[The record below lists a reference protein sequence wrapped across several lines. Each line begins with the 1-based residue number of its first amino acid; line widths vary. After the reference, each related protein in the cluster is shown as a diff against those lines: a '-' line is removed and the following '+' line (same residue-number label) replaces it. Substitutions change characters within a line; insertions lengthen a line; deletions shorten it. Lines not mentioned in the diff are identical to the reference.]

1 MEVKISQ
8 HRDRA
13 LEEVVSSLMVVEI
26 RQQLGVLTI
35 EIADFLKCQG
45 INYEIASFDNSLP
58 PKWLSID
65 SETGFVSAVIPEG
78 LAGVNFKII
87 AKGVAGEVRVLE
99 IVLDLA
105 GGQDLEP
112 NPATVK
118 NLSLQQQI
126 SKEHH
131 ARTLYGAELVALVRG
146 IS

>member
-1 MEVKISQ
+1 M
-8 HRDRA
+8 
-13 LEEVVSSLMVVEI
+13 
-26 RQQLGVLTI
+26 
-35 EIADFLKCQG
+35 
-45 INYEIASFDNSLP
+45 
-58 PKWLSID
+58 
-65 SETGFVSAVIPEG
+65 
-78 LAGVNFKII
+78 
-87 AKGVAGEVRVLE
+87 E